1 MAQHTS
7 RQRVHLFTCQAYLDA
22 MKLQGIE
29 NSITRHAANPSAFA
43 KPPKPDQ
50 AEGAEKRKG
59 VQKMTDFSM
68 AVRIQALALAE
79 ASISSDRIRE
89 ITGVDS
95 KLLDKL
101 RKTARDRGY
110 DPSRSMQLEEH
121 YVADPI
127 KSGAGKSK
135 KQKLD
140 GAVQNGVGLPPA
152 ITTTPGY
159 EPADPGGLPPGN
171 WNCMAAPSG
180 HFTSSLG

>member
-1 MAQHTS
+1 
-7 RQRVHLFTCQAYLDA
+7 

-180 HFTSSLG
+180 PFTSSLG